1 MTSQSISTSHAELLV
16 ELNRDPAFRVAYR
29 KQKPY
34 YDLIAEIIKRRK
46 ELDLSQLDLAQRA
59 QKPQSTIARI
69 ESGSHNIN
77 FKTLIEIA
85 EALETELVIQLKPVY
100 QFKHENYISLFED
113 KTSVAKTIN
122 PSIAESVSNARST
135 QWISENV

>member
-1 MTSQSISTSHAELLV
+1 MTSQSIGTSHAELLA
-16 ELNRDPAFRVAYR
+16 ELNRDPAFRAAYR

-34 YDLIAEIIKRRK
+34 YDLITQIIKRRK
-46 ELDLSQLDLAQRA
+46 ELDLSQLDLAQRT

-77 FKTLIEIA
+77 FKTLVEIA

-100 QFKHENYISLFED
+100 QFNQEDYTSLFEAR
-113 KTSVAKTIN
+113 TSTAKTII
-122 PSIAESVSNARST
+122 PSIAQPVPTAQSI
-135 QWISENV
+135 QWSENA